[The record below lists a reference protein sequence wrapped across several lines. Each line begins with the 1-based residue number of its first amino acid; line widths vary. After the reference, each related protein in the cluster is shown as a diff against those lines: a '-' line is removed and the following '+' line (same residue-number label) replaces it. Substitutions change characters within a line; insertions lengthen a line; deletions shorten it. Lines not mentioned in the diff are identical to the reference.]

1 LTDLERKNDLELP
14 DRSPS
19 NPERRA
25 TRVGEMAA
33 EAPERRTEERTRSVS
48 VGREDVKA
56 EAAQYLQQQYS
67 VEGELICQVCR
78 GPMPFKLD
86 DGSDYFER
94 VEFLVELKRR
104 HHQNYLAL
112 CPNHAAM
119 FRHANSTKDLMMGM
133 FTELTSYELEV
144 VLAQENTTIYFTKTH
159 IADLKTV
166 IKIDGESTDLSD
178 DDVDA
183 S

>member
-1 LTDLERKNDLELP
+1 
-14 DRSPS
+14 
-19 NPERRA
+19 
-25 TRVGEMAA
+25 
-33 EAPERRTEERTRSVS
+33 
-48 VGREDVKA
+48 
-56 EAAQYLQQQYS
+56 
-67 VEGELICQVCR
+67 
-78 GPMPFKLD
+78 
-86 DGSDYFER
+86 
-94 VEFLVELKRR
+94 
-104 HHQNYLAL
+104 
-112 CPNHAAM
+112 M

-178 DDVDA
+178 DDDDVNA